1 MFSRKKLYLIAL
13 VILAYW
19 TYYMFAN
26 REYFVRE
33 HLTSKP
39 TLQSIEKK
47 LDETNK
53 KVDNLA
59 AQFQKQND
67 QMQAQ
72 SQQAAAAKAS
82 LDAINTGYNNVI
94 PVR

>member
-1 MFSRKKLYLIAL
+1 
-13 VILAYW
+13 
-19 TYYMFAN
+19 MFAN

-59 AQFQKQND
+59 AEFQKQND